1 MYPYFQTA
9 FLASEAAVDIDN
21 YINSRSEELKSV
33 RELTNVLKQ
42 YQLKEI
48 NDFELMPLWKAIRKN
63 SDKEIRYYPELALE
77 MNLLTSELENI
88 SNNPNSK
95 NLSEAVIPFL
105 CDYSQEL
112 INADMEIN
120 PRRLIA

>member
-21 YINSRSEELKSV
+21 YINGRSEELKSV

-42 YQLKEI
+42 YQLKDI
-48 NDFELMPLWKAIRKN
+48 RDFELMPLWKAMVKN

-77 MNLLTSELENI
+77 LKLVTSELENI
-88 SNNPNSK
+88 SDNPNPK
-95 NLSEAVIPFL
+95 TLSETVIPFL
-105 CDYSQEL
+105 CDYSREL
-112 INADMEIN
+112 INADREIN
-120 PRRLIA
+120 PRRMMA